1 MKDNRMTVKSRLL
14 EILEHILDLYL
25 VQKKYFMDVHY
36 IY

>member
-1 MKDNRMTVKSRLL
+1 MLKESIILL

-25 VQKKYFMDVHY
+25 VQKKYFMDAHY